1 MEAVRPKNPGMGMGV
16 PQGRRGGMVGDTGPA
31 TRRMNA
37 IKHNHP
43 GALENKLN
51 RIGNIY
57 AFLDVSAI
65 YCKIYYLKCQCYY
78 PE

>member
-1 MEAVRPKNPGMGMGV
+1 MGV

-57 AFLDVSAI
+57 VIFFMFLLFIVKYI
-65 YCKIYYLKCQCYY
+65 TWNVNVII
-78 PE
+78 

>member
-1 MEAVRPKNPGMGMGV
+1 MEAVRPKNPGMGVGP
-16 PQGRRGGMVGDTGPA
+16 PQGRRGGMVGDQGPGPGV

-51 RIGNIY
+51 RIGTVTLL
-57 AFLDVSAI
+57 FVSV
-65 YCKIYYLKCQCYY
+65 
-78 PE
+78 

>member
-1 MEAVRPKNPGMGMGV
+1 MEAVRPKNPGMGAM
-16 PQGRRGGMVGDTGPA
+16 PQRRGGVVGDTVTGGGA

-51 RIGNIY
+51 RIGKLSSHCNGTY
-57 AFLDVSAI
+57 KFL
-65 YCKIYYLKCQCYY
+65 LTLCYQY
-78 PE
+78 

>member
-51 RIGNIY
+51 RIGNVLRN
-57 AFLDVSAI
+57 FFHVSAFI
-65 YCKIYYLKCQCYY
+65 IVRYIT
-78 PE
+78 

>member
-1 MEAVRPKNPGMGMGV
+1 MSVSQARAKLPKKRRRVLPVEAVRPKNPVLGMGA
-16 PQGRRGGMVGDTGPA
+16 PQGRRGGVVGDTGTGV

-51 RIGNIY
+51 RIGNIT
-57 AFLDVSAI
+57 
-65 YCKIYYLKCQCYY
+65 
-78 PE
+78 